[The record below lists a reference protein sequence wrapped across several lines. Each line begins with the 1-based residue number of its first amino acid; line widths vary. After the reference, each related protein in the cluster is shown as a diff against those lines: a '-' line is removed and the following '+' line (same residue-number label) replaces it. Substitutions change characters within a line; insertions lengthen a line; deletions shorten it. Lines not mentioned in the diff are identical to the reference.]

1 MIKKSILILSMLL
14 IAQTAFGAV
23 CKKDLNTDFF
33 NRFNDNYLNFYIDQ
47 ALENNH
53 ELKKAGQVVE
63 QYRQQAKYSFGNELP
78 SFSVSAN
85 YLGIKVPRLDNFQL
99 RENAFILP
107 FMANYEADI
116 LLKNRDKTRS
126 AKKAY
131 EAARY
136 EEKAV
141 YLSLLSD
148 VASVYVNILEYDEL
162 IKIQKENVGIY
173 TKLLAADNKKYA
185 RGVINSTQLNNTA
198 KQLEN
203 TRNNLEKLEKEQ
215 EILLMQL
222 ALLSGMPAEST
233 KDLKRGSITNFE
245 YSGKI
250 PDEVLS
256 DVIFARPD
264 VMAAETKLE
273 RAKIDIRVAR
283 KEFLPAFNITGIWL
297 FNTIAPGRFF
307 SWDASL
313 AALLAGATQD
323 IFAGGRKA
331 ANLRMK
337 KAKYEE
343 LFEDYK
349 QTDLEAVKE
358 VNTSLC
364 LIKHDTTIENNTL
377 KKINYEYKNLTDS
390 QKRFNRGVISYP
402 EYLLDISELL
412 QVKSDAVQAK
422 NQRLV
427 NYFTLYKA
435 VGGKL

>member
-1 MIKKSILILSMLL
+1 
-14 IAQTAFGAV
+14 
-23 CKKDLNTDFF
+23 
-33 NRFNDNYLNFYIDQ
+33 
-47 ALENNH
+47 
-53 ELKKAGQVVE
+53 
-63 QYRQQAKYSFGNELP
+63 
-78 SFSVSAN
+78 
-85 YLGIKVPRLDNFQL
+85 
-99 RENAFILP
+99 
-107 FMANYEADI
+107 MANYEADI

-283 KEFLPAFNITGIWL
+283 KEFLPTFNITGIWL

-307 SWDASL
+307 S
-313 AALLAGATQD
+313 
-323 IFAGGRKA
+323 
-331 ANLRMK
+331 
-337 KAKYEE
+337 
-343 LFEDYK
+343 
-349 QTDLEAVKE
+349 
-358 VNTSLC
+358 
-364 LIKHDTTIENNTL
+364 
-377 KKINYEYKNLTDS
+377 
-390 QKRFNRGVISYP
+390 
-402 EYLLDISELL
+402 
-412 QVKSDAVQAK
+412 
-422 NQRLV
+422 
-427 NYFTLYKA
+427 
-435 VGGKL
+435 